1 VQFLTIILAWHV
13 LSAAVVMTFPWS
25 PRLPTTCLLVALA
38 ACGEAAEPRT
48 DAEAPGPSSDA
59 SSDGSKP
66 LLDAGHA
73 ELDAATPDAA
83 PEVCDPPSL
92 PARAA
97 VSAGGRVRLPAIVDG
112 AALAIEA
119 PSGWVVITTGT
130 TAQVRLPYGVEGA
143 HTLSVTR
150 ACAGA
155 RSTSVE
161 VVVDVRPLRFVALP
175 AWTEAEGP
183 SAREHPL
190 MMIHPRQPDRLYMYG
205 GLAFRPRQFTLVS
218 DLWSYNLVTRAWT
231 AHTSSAAPARA
242 SGRWVALPGEGVAA
256 LMLGGANA
264 RLQAELG
271 ADRLDVV
278 GSTSTWTR
286 LPLTRG
292 VGALD
297 TQLGSLIHDAPRD
310 RYLSV
315 CGVADDVH
323 CQIAEYDLSHGTF
336 EVLTPTEGPAPS
348 GRYGFFTAHD
358 VENHRLVVFSG
369 AGVPTLNNPVNAT
382 GDTWA
387 LELDEEPLR
396 WEKLV
401 DTSTSVPGRRNG
413 CSAYDPVGQRLF
425 VWGGTANARTTV
437 PGLFVLDLIAGH
449 ARMREVPIELA
460 KPARSSCAA
469 VYDAARQ
476 RILFGFGNTTG
487 AVFSDLVALEL

>member
-1 VQFLTIILAWHV
+1 V
-13 LSAAVVMTFPWS
+13 LSAVLVTTCPWP
-25 PRLPTTCLLVALA
+25 PRLLLPLLLLGVLTG
-38 ACGEAAEPRT
+38 CGEGLETRA
-48 DAEAPGPSSDA
+48 DAEVPGPSRDA
-59 SSDGSKP
+59 SIEASTDASTP
-66 LLDAGHA
+66 LTDAGA
-73 ELDAATPDAA
+73 GLDVASPDATA
-83 PEVCDPPSL
+83 EVCDPPLL

-97 VSAGGRVRLPAIVDG
+97 VSAGGRVRLPATVDG
-112 AALAIEA
+112 ATLAIEA
-119 PSGWVVITTGT
+119 PDGWVVITTGT
-130 TAQVRLPYGVEGA
+130 TAQVRLPYGIEGA
-143 HTLSVTR
+143 HALSVTR
-150 ACAGA
+150 ACRGA
-155 RSTSVE
+155 TSAAVE

-175 AWTEAEGP
+175 AWSDAEGP

-190 MMIHPRQPDRLYMYG
+190 MMIHPSQPDRLYLYG

-218 DLWSYNLVTRAWT
+218 DLWSYDLVTAAWT
-231 AHTSSAAPARA
+231 ARTSSAAPARA

-323 CQIAEYDLSHGTF
+323 CQIAEYDLDQGTF
-336 EVLTPTEGPAPS
+336 EVLAPAQGPAPS
-348 GRYGFFTAHD
+348 GRYGFFAAHD
-358 VENHRLVVFSG
+358 VENHRVVLFSG
-369 AGVPTLNNPVNAT
+369 AGVATLNNPVNAA

-387 LELDEEPLR
+387 LELDEEPPR

-401 DTSTSVPGRRNG
+401 DTSTIVPGRRNG

-487 AVFSDLVALEL
+487 AIFSDLVALEL